1 MKSDWI
7 WFDLDDTLF
16 DFKRNSRIAHDI
28 IFDECRLDRF
38 FATPDE
44 WFEVYEHH
52 NLDLW
57 ARYSRA
63 EITQDFLR
71 IDRFATPLRPR
82 WDGDETGLLEFATKL
97 DPLYLTRLAEQT
109 RLIDGSIEIL
119 THLRAHD
126 YNIGV
131 LSNGFKGVQHR
142 KIENTGLAPL
152 IDLIVLSDDIGIN
165 KPNPAI
171 YAYAMEKS
179 GVTAPERHTMVG
191 DNRSTDIAGA
201 LASGWRAILLDPSA
215 QQLSTDP
222 DGVVVTPRLELL
234 RPIFCGENSESS
246 F

>member
-82 WDGDETGLLEFATKL
+82 WDGDETGLLEFAAKL

-109 RLIDGSIEIL
+109 RLIDGSVEIL

-165 KPNPAI
+165 KPNPAL

-179 GVTAPERHTMVG
+179 GVIVPGRHTMVG
-191 DNRSTDIAGA
+191 DNRLTDIAGA
-201 LASGWRAILLDPSA
+201 LASGWRAILLDPTA
-215 QQLSTDP
+215 QQLSTAP

-234 RPIFCGENSESS
+234 RPIFCDENSESS